1 MTNVGKLSKQKTMIL
16 CSAVLAVSMGVAS
29 AAATAPVIVDRVVAV
44 VNDEV
49 ITMSDLQREMQKRK
63 DITDQKLVLEE
74 MIDRKLQMD
83 AAKRNGMAITDKELS
98 EAVTDIMTR
107 NKMDA
112 KQFEAALAREGLTPE
127 QYRTEFREQMTMSR
141 LFNKFVRS
149 GVSVDTTEIRTY
161 YDKNA
166 KLYSLPEEVKVRHL
180 VVPVKEQAS
189 PEEVAAAREQ
199 AESLMARIRTGEDFT
214 RLIRE
219 YSGSP
224 TAAQD
229 GDLGFLPRGTAIPE
243 IEAATKDLKPGQYA
257 GPVRVGDGFH
267 IIRVEEI
274 RTPVMP
280 FEKVKDEIQKLLFEQ
295 KMENTYRTFLQ
306 TLRSDAHIENRL

>member
-1 MTNVGKLSKQKTMIL
+1 MIL
-16 CSAVLAVSMGVAS
+16 CSAVLAISIGAAS
-29 AAATAPVIVDRVVAV
+29 AATAPVVVDRVVAV

-49 ITMSDLQREMQKRK
+49 ITMSDLQREMQKRT
-63 DITDQKLVLEE
+63 DITEQKLMLED

-83 AAKRNGMAITDKELS
+83 AAKRSGMAVTDKEID
-98 EAVTDIMTR
+98 EAVADIMAR

-127 QYRTEFREQMTMSR
+127 QYRAEFREQMTMSR

-149 GVSVDTTEIRTY
+149 GVTVDNTEIRTH

-166 KLYSLPEEVKVRHL
+166 ELYALPEEVKVRHL

-189 PEEVAAAREQ
+189 PAEVAAAREQ
-199 AESLMARIRTGEDFT
+199 AESLMARIRQGEDFI

-229 GDLGFLPRGTAIPE
+229 GDLGFLQRGNAVPE
-243 IEAATKDLKPGQYA
+243 IEAATKDLKPGEYA

-267 IIRVEEI
+267 ILRLEEI
-274 RTPVMP
+274 RRPVMP
-280 FEKVKDEIQKLLFEQ
+280 FEKVKDQIQKLLFDQ
-295 KMENTYRTFLQ
+295 KLENTYRTFLQ
-306 TLRSDAHIENRL
+306 SLRSDAHIENRL

>member
-1 MTNVGKLSKQKTMIL
+1 MMNVGKLSKQTMIF
-16 CSAVLAVSMGVAS
+16 CSAVLAISIGVAS
-29 AAATAPVIVDRVVAV
+29 AATAPVTVDRVVAV

-49 ITMSDLQREMQKRK
+49 ITMSDLQREMQKRT
-63 DITDQKLVLEE
+63 DITEQKLMLED

-83 AAKRNGMAITDKELS
+83 AAKRSGMAVTDKEID
-98 EAVTDIMTR
+98 EAVADIMAR

-127 QYRTEFREQMTMSR
+127 QYRAEFREQMTMSR

-149 GVSVDTTEIRTY
+149 GVSVDNAEIRTY
-161 YDKNA
+161 YDKNTN
-166 KLYSLPEEVKVRHL
+166 LYSLPEEVKVRHL

-189 PEEVAAAREQ
+189 PAEVAAAREQ
-199 AESLMARIRTGEDFT
+199 AESLMARIRAGEDFT

-243 IEAATKDLKPGQYA
+243 IEAATKDLKPGEYA
-257 GPVRVGDGFH
+257 GPVRIGDGFH
-267 IIRVEEI
+267 ILRVEEI
-274 RTPVMP
+274 RTPIMP

>member
-1 MTNVGKLSKQKTMIL
+1 MENVGKLLKQTMIL
-16 CSAVLAVSMGVAS
+16 CSVVLAIGIGVAS
-29 AAATAPVIVDRVVAV
+29 GATAPVIVDRVVAV

-83 AAKRNGMAITDKELS
+83 AAKRNGMAVTDKELT
-98 EAVTDIMTR
+98 EAVNDIMAR

-112 KQFEAALAREGLTPE
+112 KQFEAALVREGLTPE

-149 GVSVDTTEIRTY
+149 GVSVDNTEIRTY
-161 YDKNA
+161 YDKNTT
-166 KLYSLPEEVKVRHL
+166 LYSLPEEVKVRHL

-189 PEEVAAAREQ
+189 PSEVAAAREQ
-199 AESLMARIRTGEDFT
+199 AESLMARIRTGEDFI

-224 TAAQD
+224 TAARD

-243 IEAATKDLKPGQYA
+243 IEEATKDLKPGEYA

-274 RTPVMP
+274 RRPVMP

-295 KMENTYRTFLQ
+295 KLENTYRTFLQ

>member
-1 MTNVGKLSKQKTMIL
+1 MTNVSKLSKQIMIL
-16 CSAVLAVSMGVAS
+16 CSAVLAISITAAS
-29 AAATAPVIVDRVVAV
+29 AASAPVIVDRVVAV
-44 VNDEV
+44 VNDEI

-63 DITDQKLVLEE
+63 DITDQKLMLED

-83 AAKRNGMAITDKELS
+83 AAKRNGMAITDKELD
-98 EAVTDIMTR
+98 EAVTDIMAR

-112 KQFEAALAREGLTPE
+112 KQFEVALARENLTPE

-149 GVSVDTTEIRTY
+149 GVSVDNTEIRTY

-189 PEEVAAAREQ
+189 SAEVTAAREQ

-243 IEAATKDLKPGQYA
+243 IEAATKDLKPGEYA

-267 IIRVEEI
+267 ILRVEEV